1 MNVDLILAIKLCE
14 LFTARNVLTPV
25 PAHETSEGQI
35 FVYVRPMHAL
45 IIQFYMLKLLR
56 RSLLKPPVARD
67 GKRKRDFVRKG
78 YEEMVIRKCHLA
90 TAIFVQYAW
99 HITVPLL
106 DANIIPN
113 PYL

>member
-1 MNVDLILAIKLCE
+1 MHIVAIALCK
-14 LFTARNVLTPV
+14 LFTTSDVLAPV
-25 PAHETSEGQI
+25 AAQEPSEGQI

-56 RSLLKPPVARD
+56 RSLLKPPVARNW
-67 GKRKRDFVRKG
+67 KRKRDFVRKG
-78 YEEMVIRKCHLA
+78 YEEMVFRKCHLA